1 MIKKPKPYDLVF
13 LYRVAKFTFSLLVL
27 QVLERLKCCFIQWLM
42 HDRKKKK
49 VC

>member
-1 MIKKPKPYDLVF
+1 MTWVF

-42 HDRKKKK
+42 HDRKKKEGLLEPFT
-49 VC
+49 